1 MIILDN
7 PLEKNESQCSDK
19 ARLSSCMR
27 CNTMVKSRRG
37 CSTRDGGALVSG
49 LMPAMITPDLDE
61 FKIGVTCWNPL
72 WIHLLFFFIRVGL
85 SNFMVVG
92 WSPSSRYM
100 SVLRFA
106 QICTLYGLQ
115 FDLYPVDKYVLY
127 VWGVLVLYSLVML
140 VIIITLLLIPP
151 CPFPLCAQLK
161 HQAVTAIWVGGLLL

>member
-1 MIILDN
+1 MWSSLTIHWRKI
-7 PLEKNESQCSDK
+7 SQCSDK

-37 CSTRDGGALVSG
+37 CSTRDVGALVSG
-49 LMPAMITPDLDE
+49 LMPAMITQDLDE

-92 WSPSSRYM
+92 WSPSSRY
-100 SVLRFA
+100 
-106 QICTLYGLQ
+106 GLQ

-127 VWGVLVLYSLVML
+127 VLGVLVLYSLVML
-140 VIIITLLLIPP
+140 VIIINFTAHTPMPIPFVCSAQAP
-151 CPFPLCAQLK
+151 SSDGDLGWWFAVVMALRCPIK
-161 HQAVTAIWVGGLLL
+161 S